1 LTDLANP
8 VIRRAR
14 SRPGDA
20 RGPAAPPAIELDT
33 GMTGLGAYRSAKQ
46 WAEDIRS
53 KKVSSVEAL
62 RLHLD
67 RVEKFNQEVN
77 AIVVFD
83 LDRSHTATDDGQGCL
98 GAATPPSAHS
108 MEQVDKSRGPGGF
121 AIRTAC
127 GKCLPKFRSK

>member
-1 LTDLANP
+1 VRGVARVRWQARRPQRLTDLANP

-14 SRPGDA
+14 PGDA
-20 RGPAAPPAIELDT
+20 RGPATSPAIELDT

-83 LDRSHTATDDGQGCL
+83 LDR
-98 GAATPPSAHS
+98 AHS
-108 MEQVDKSRGPGGF
+108 KAAAADAAIARGETWGPLHGY
-121 AIRTAC
+121 R
-127 GKCLPKFRSK
+127 